1 MRLRKKRVP
10 TWVVSLLSLL
20 ISLGATETG
29 LRLFKEDSLKIR
41 KDERNLTYRY
51 DENLGWFPIENS
63 KKSFKGSRY
72 ITVEHNSRGF
82 RDSEHI
88 IDSGPSIMFL
98 GDSLLWGYD
107 VEKPERFTEK
117 LHEKLP
123 EWSIYNL
130 GVSGY
135 GTDQEY
141 LLLRQQFGYYK
152 PSIVFLVFCTDNDQ
166 IGNTRNEIYR
176 GYYKP
181 YFTADGDS
189 LTLKGVPVPKSKNY
203 FYVRHDTLSKSYL
216 FRLIV
221 KVYFK
226 VTAPPRVSPDDPTY
240 AIINNIHSYVASKGS
255 RFMVGLQTRNLEL
268 ENFLNDHKIPYV
280 DLGNPYRYPSH
291 GQHWTPEGHAVVS
304 SRIYEFLMNGGYLQ
318 TMGGPGQGIRA
329 DTESTRN

>member
-1 MRLRKKRVP
+1 MRLKKKRAP
-10 TWVVSLLSLL
+10 AWVGFLLSLI
-20 ISLGATETG
+20 ISLGFIEIG
-29 LRLFKEDSLKIR
+29 LRIFKEDSLKIR
-41 KDERNLTYRY
+41 LDERNLTYRY

-72 ITVEHNSRGF
+72 ISVEHNSRGF

-88 IDSGPSIMFL
+88 INSRPSIMFL

-117 LHEKLP
+117 LLEILP

-135 GTDQEY
+135 GSDQEY
-141 LLLRQQFGYYK
+141 LLLKQQFDFYK
-152 PSIVFLVFCTDNDQ
+152 PNIVFLVFCTDNDQ
-166 IGNTRNEIYR
+166 IGNSINEIYR

-181 YFTADGDS
+181 YFIADGDS

-226 VTAPPRVSPDDPTY
+226 VTAPPRVSHDDPTY
-240 AIINNIHSYVASKGS
+240 AIISNMHNYVVSKGS
-255 RFMVGLQTRNLEL
+255 RFVIGLQTRHQEL
-268 ENFLNDHKIPYV
+268 ENFLSDKKIPYV
-280 DLGNPYRYPSH
+280 DLSNPHKYPSH
-291 GQHWTPEGHAVVS
+291 GQHWTPKGHAVVS
-304 SRIYEFLMNGGYLQ
+304 SRIYGFLMNGGYLQ
-318 TMGGPGQGIRA
+318 DMSEPDRGLRTDA
-329 DTESTRN
+329 ESARN